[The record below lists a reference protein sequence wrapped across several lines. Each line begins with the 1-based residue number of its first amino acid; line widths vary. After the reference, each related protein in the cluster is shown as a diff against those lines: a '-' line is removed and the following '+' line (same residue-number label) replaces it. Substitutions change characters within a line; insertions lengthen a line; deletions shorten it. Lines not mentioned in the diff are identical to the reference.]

1 MKLSWK
7 HGIIA
12 AFLCFAGM
20 MAFFMYKMTSHN
32 SNYVPK
38 GYYEKGIQ
46 HQEHMDAESEAKQ
59 FLPKI
64 KYDPSAHNLN
74 ISLDSLEAD
83 SGFVVMQW
91 PPDNSLSKKYS
102 FSKLDKSGLQVEH
115 KGPSG
120 NWIANM
126 EFFAGGKKYVF
137 SKKVWVE

>member
-46 HQEHMDAESEAKQ
+46 HQEHLDAQSGANA
-59 FLPKI
+59 FLPNI
-64 KYDPSAHNLN
+64 KYDGGTHILQ

-83 SGFVVMQW
+83 SGFVFMQW
-91 PPDNSLSKKYS
+91 PPNNALSKKYK
-102 FSKLDKSGLQVEH
+102 FAKLNKAGLQIEH
-115 KGPSG
+115 TGPAG